1 MKGSFWKVALVLRH
15 KLTGKA
21 YAGEWFTV
29 ATCAVDAVTKVLA
42 DLDISGMDLAHQEA
56 EAWDARVVVA
66 LGPMRRALGYDEPTL
81 AALGDINGADD
92 GHQEG

>member
-1 MKGSFWKVALVLRH
+1 MKGSFWKATLVLRH

-42 DLDISGMDLAHQEA
+42 DLDVSGMDLVHQEA
-56 EAWDARVVVA
+56 EAWDACVVAA
-66 LGPMRRALGYDEPTL
+66 LGPMRRVPEHDGSVVAPL
-81 AALGDINGADD
+81 LGDDD
-92 GHQEG
+92 GRQEG